1 MPQTAQQ
8 TIRLGTIDVT
18 VTRKRVSRVNL
29 RVRRDGSVVVSAP
42 ARVPLAQIRAF
53 VESREDWVR
62 SARSQ
67 ALARQ
72 AARAHSLQAGG
83 TTRLLGRT
91 LALSVEKALPSGSA
105 PHATCADGA
114 VVAHVGAA
122 DAGPASVDLAL
133 QSLWRSTLDDLL
145 PPLLERYEHL
155 MGVRCTGI
163 RLRRMTSRWGS
174 CNVRTGRVTL
184 NLELACHPASSVESV
199 VAHELCHLLEPSHN
213 ERFHALMDG
222 FCPWWREARAE
233 LNSLP
238 PTRPVLP

>member
-72 AARAHSLQAGG
+72 AARAHSLQDGG

-91 LALSVEKALPSGSA
+91 LALSVEKDLPSGSA

-114 VVAHVGAA
+114 VVAHV
-122 DAGPASVDLAL
+122 
-133 QSLWRSTLDDLL
+133 
-145 PPLLERYEHL
+145 
-155 MGVRCTGI
+155 I
-163 RLRRMTSRWGS
+163 
-174 CNVRTGRVTL
+174 GR
-184 NLELACHPASSVESV
+184 
-199 VAHELCHLLEPSHN
+199 AH
-213 ERFHALMDG
+213 
-222 FCPWWREARAE
+222 
-233 LNSLP
+233 
-238 PTRPVLP
+238 V